1 MVSQVMTVLGEAFVA
16 CELALGAALL
26 LVWAAIEM
34 IGYGG
39 LLYRMALK
47 QQWVSLRRP
56 AKPAN
61 DIRWGTVVRAAGF
74 QVRAHEFR
82 IQN

>member
-16 CELALGAALL
+16 CEIAFGAALL
-26 LVWAAIEM
+26 FAWAAIEV

-47 QQWVSLRRP
+47 QQWIALQRP

-74 QVRAHEFR
+74 QVRAHELR